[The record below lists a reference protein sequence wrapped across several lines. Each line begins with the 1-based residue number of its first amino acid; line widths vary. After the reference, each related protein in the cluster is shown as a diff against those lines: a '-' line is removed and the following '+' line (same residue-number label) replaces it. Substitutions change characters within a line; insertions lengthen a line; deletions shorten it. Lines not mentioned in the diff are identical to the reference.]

1 LVWPITDNQN
11 IHPDAQI
18 ISILD
23 HMSHLEEARQ
33 QDQDQKNRKRI
44 GFKTSKDQ
52 QTPRIV

>member
-44 GFKTSKDQ
+44 GFKTSKD
-52 QTPRIV
+52 TEE